1 MLPSAT
7 RQHLKMMSMRAS
19 ATLTDTPCPR
29 EPHLSAQLG
38 PVGRVKRFQFRSDR
52 HPRSIAYN
60 RVLIPEVAKQIPFQ
74 HVPGSGGTQ
83 RCGLMLSTMVSSSS
97 DPVRLAEALLFQ
109 SSGPV
114 SRTTLARALGEDVD
128 LAQILS
134 QVTRRTK
141 GLGFE
146 LVAVGDGWMF
156 RTAPD
161 VAEARRAVLEPPR
174 ERLPRAALEV
184 LLLIAARQPVTR
196 PEIESFRDAALPQK
210 TLTLLQERG
219 LIHSVGRKPVPGQP
233 QLWATTETFLV
244 TYGLKSLTEL
254 DPLLEGLR
262 GPL

>member
-1 MLPSAT
+1 
-7 RQHLKMMSMRAS
+7 MS
-19 ATLTDTPCPR
+19 
-29 EPHLSAQLG
+29 
-38 PVGRVKRFQFRSDR
+38 
-52 HPRSIAYN
+52 
-60 RVLIPEVAKQIPFQ
+60 
-74 HVPGSGGTQ
+74 
-83 RCGLMLSTMVSSSS
+83 VSFP

-109 SSGPV
+109 SGGPV
-114 SRTTLARALGEDVD
+114 SRTSLARALGEDVEIALIMSEVD
-128 LAQILS
+128 
-134 QVTRRTK
+134 RRTE
-141 GLGFE
+141 GRGFE

-161 VAEARRAVLEPPR
+161 LAEALKAVLEKPP

-210 TLTLLQERG
+210 TLTLLQEKG
-219 LIHSVGRKPVPGQP
+219 LIRSVGRKPVPGQP
-233 QLWATTETFLV
+233 QLWATTETFLI